1 MQVRLA
7 IESDIDQL
15 VRMRWDFTYEKEI
28 TASYKDSHTECRTFL
43 MEAIHSQRWF
53 IWVAEMDNRIV
64 SHIYIELINK
74 VLLQIN
80 SGILLIKI
88 WICISRKKEN

>member
-15 VRMRWDFTYEKEI
+15 VRMRWDFTYEKEV

-53 IWVAEMDNRIV
+53 IWVAIT
-64 SHIYIELINK
+64 ELYLISTLN
-74 VLLQIN
+74 
-80 SGILLIKI
+80 LLI
-88 WICISRKKEN
+88 RYYFR